1 MTNQTISKKFPNSK
15 VNLVNCSTGC
25 AVTDYTDGLE
35 VILYI
40 KQNARTPHCA
50 EVIGD
55 GDNEDHYAEIGLEF
69 EGMELTGYDGV
80 YALPSEVISMLR
92 ENGFIVGKDFEN

>member
-1 MTNQTISKKFPNSK
+1 MTKQTISKKFPNSK
-15 VNLVNCSTGC
+15 VNLVNCSTGFP
-25 AVTDYTDGLE
+25 VTDYTNGLE

-40 KQNARTPHCA
+40 KHNARTPHCA

-55 GDNEDHYAEIGLEF
+55 GDNEDHYADIGLEF
-69 EGMELTGYDGV
+69 EGMELVDYDGV

-92 ENGFIVGKDFEN
+92 ENGFIVGKDFED

>member
-1 MTNQTISKKFPNSK
+1 MTNQTISKKFPNSQI
-15 VNLVNCSTGC
+15 NMVNCSTGFP
-25 AVTDYTDGLE
+25 VTDYTNGLE

-40 KQNARTPHCA
+40 KDNARTPHCA

-55 GDNEDHYAEIGLEF
+55 DAFDHYAEIGLEF

-92 ENGFIVGKDFEN
+92 ENGFIVGKDFED